1 MQGRPA
7 PLHGSQP
14 RATACGY
21 SGAVEARWDDRIGW
35 RRWRIALLLG
45 LGVLVNYI
53 DRVNLSVAHGSLQD
67 RFHISEIT
75 FGYLLSA
82 YNLTYCLCQLPMGLI
97 LDRFG
102 VRRVGRFSTILWS
115 VASFAAAAAPSIPA
129 FFGARFLLGVGESPI
144 FPSNAKAIGHWFP
157 RQERSLA
164 TSLFDSAAKLASAIG
179 VPLVGILL
187 LKLGW
192 RASFA
197 FTGIISL
204 LYFLLFTA
212 VYREPEQDTKL
223 SARELAHIRSNQS
236 LTEVPLGEDVHLS
249 FAQLL
254 LQPKVI
260 GLSLG
265 VSAYNYSF
273 YLLLT
278 WLPTYLS
285 QSLHIDLLHSFL
297 YTGFPW
303 LIATVVDI
311 LVGGW
316 LVDALIRRGV
326 HAGRL
331 RLAMLLIG
339 MAFGLGILGA
349 GPARTAGQALFWIT
363 ISLAGLSAAA
373 PIVWSAPSLIAPRGN
388 VATVGGIVN
397 FTGQIGAISAPIL
410 TGYIVQRTHSFAA
423 AFVVAAV
430 YLALGFL
437 SYATLLRSVEPMKL
451 KAILT

>member
-1 MQGRPA
+1 MEAWRQQRV
-7 PLHGSQP
+7 
-14 RATACGY
+14 GY
-21 SGAVEARWDDRIGW
+21 
-35 RRWRIALLLG
+35 RRWRIAFLLG

-53 DRVNLSVAHGSLQD
+53 DRVNLSVAHGALQGQF
-67 RFHISEIT
+67 RISDVT

-82 YNLTYCLCQLPMGLI
+82 YNLTYCLCQLPMGLV

-102 VRRVGRFSTILWS
+102 VRRVGRISTILWS
-115 VASFAAAAAPSIPA
+115 VASFAAAAAPNIPA

-144 FPSNAKAIGHWFP
+144 FPSNSKAIGHWFP

-164 TSLFDSAAKLASAIG
+164 TALFDSAAKLASAIG

-187 LKLGW
+187 LHVGW
-192 RASFA
+192 RLSFA
-197 FTGIISL
+197 FTGVISFF
-204 LYFLLFTA
+204 YFLIFTA
-212 VYREPEQDTKL
+212 VYREPEEDLKL
-223 SARELAHIRSNQS
+223 SSAELAHIRTNQS
-236 LTEVPLGEDVHLS
+236 LTEVPTGDDVHLS

-285 QSLHIDLLHSFL
+285 QSLHIDLLHSFV

-303 LIATVVDI
+303 LVATVVDI
-311 LVGGW
+311 IVGGW

-326 HAGRL
+326 HAGKL

-349 GPARTAGQALFWIT
+349 GSGAHGGAGALLDHH
-363 ISLAGLSAAA
+363 LAGRS
-373 PIVWSAPSLIAPRGN
+373 VRR
-388 VATVGGIVN
+388 
-397 FTGQIGAISAPIL
+397 
-410 TGYIVQRTHSFAA
+410 RTHR
-423 AFVVAAV
+423 VVRAV
-430 YLALGFL
+430 ADR
-437 SYATLLRSVEPMKL
+437 A
-451 KAILT
+451 